1 MTLINKFKR
10 KILIIYWTLLGTK
23 NRIKKEIELSKHKN
37 INNYKYVL
45 GVYDYT
51 AYKETFAIGDFLC
64 FLFFYKCFIKYNK
77 RIEMIIICDNQKKL
91 NKFEK
96 SILKAHIG
104 MAKVFLGKYLYL
116 IKVCKWSEFKKKK
129 FREYYIPF
137 IKEVYER
144 KDFRFYF
151 LSMYNDMLSSLG
163 PNFLKKFLMNKKD
176 FEKFESKIPNKYLT
190 WHIRHNP
197 EWSQLRNIKKMNS

>member
-96 SILKAHIG
+96 SILGSRAG
-104 MAKVFLGKYLYL
+104 LT
-116 IKVCKWSEFKKKK
+116 IK
-129 FREYYIPF
+129 
-137 IKEVYER
+137 
-144 KDFRFYF
+144 
-151 LSMYNDMLSSLG
+151 
-163 PNFLKKFLMNKKD
+163 
-176 FEKFESKIPNKYLT
+176 
-190 WHIRHNP
+190 
-197 EWSQLRNIKKMNS
+197 